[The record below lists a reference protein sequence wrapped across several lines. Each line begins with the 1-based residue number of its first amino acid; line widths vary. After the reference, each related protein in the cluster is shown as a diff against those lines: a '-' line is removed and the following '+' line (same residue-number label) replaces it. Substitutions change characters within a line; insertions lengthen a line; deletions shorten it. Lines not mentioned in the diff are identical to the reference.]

1 MMDYSSLIRDYI
13 DDAEGH
19 LRVFDEALLYLE
31 KNDLDKPLI
40 QRTLG
45 ALHTLKGNS
54 GMMGF
59 ESLKSF
65 IHLIEGI
72 LKNILEEKITLES
85 VLESLFESAKT
96 IRNALREIEK
106 DPSSKP
112 DLRKE
117 ITRLTNPTNF
127 QKSDISLE
135 NYLGSKTETI
145 RVDFRRLDGLL
156 NLVGELVIFKTRL
169 EEIGGKIKNHLI
181 SDGNFQKF
189 LYTELNE
196 GLQNLGKTVSEI
208 QEGVM
213 KIRMLPV
220 RAVFSKFPPMVR
232 DIAKRQGKEVEI
244 TFRGE
249 NTELDK
255 TVIDELGEPLLHLI
269 RNAIDHGI
277 ESPDERLSVGKFP
290 AGRLIIS
297 ASQESNLVIIKVE
310 DDGRGLDIE
319 KIRQRA
325 IKSGLINSD
334 VSISRNEILNLIFTP
349 GFTTADRTSD
359 ISGRGIGLDVVQKSI
374 SKLNG
379 QIVVESVSGKG
390 TTFIIKLPLSLA
402 IIPALMTETSGELYA
417 VPMSAVEESIKITD
431 KDIHIVNNKEVVK
444 LREQI
449 LPIVKLSRFLGLKER
464 ERKKHYLVIIRK
476 TDRKIALSVDK
487 LRGRQEIVIKPLDDT
502 LGKTHGIA
510 GASILGDGRVVLII
524 DTNALWNSRENGG
537 YGYE

>member
-1 MMDYSSLIRDYI
+1 MDYSSLIRDYI

-31 KNDLDKPLI
+31 KNGLDRPLI
-40 QRTLG
+40 QSTLG

-65 IHLIEGI
+65 IHHVEGI
-72 LKNILEEKITLES
+72 LKDTLEEKIPLKSALEP
-85 VLESLFESAKT
+85 LFESANT
-96 IRNALREIEK
+96 IRNAIKEIEK
-106 DPSSKP
+106 NPSSEP
-112 DLRKE
+112 DLKKE
-117 ITRLTNPTNF
+117 IARLTSPKDS
-127 QKSDISLE
+127 QKSDFSLQ
-135 NYLGSKTETI
+135 NYLGSKTDTI
-145 RVDFRRLDGLL
+145 RVDFRRLDELL

-169 EEIGGKIKNHLI
+169 TEIGGKIKNNLA
-181 SDGNFQKF
+181 SLGNNQKT

-196 GLQNLGKTVSEI
+196 GLQSLGKTVTEI
-208 QEGVM
+208 QEGIM

-220 RAVFSKFPPMVR
+220 RVVFSKFPPMVR

-244 TFRGE
+244 VFSGE
-249 NTELDK
+249 DTELDK
-255 TVIDELGEPLLHLI
+255 TVIDELGEPLLHII
-269 RNAIDHGI
+269 RNAVDHGI
-277 ESPDERLSVGKFP
+277 ESPDERLSIGKPP
-290 AGRLIIS
+290 AGRLSIS

-310 DDGRGLDIE
+310 DDGRGLDTERI
-319 KIRQRA
+319 KDRA
-325 IKSGLINSD
+325 IKLGLINPD
-334 VSISRNEILNLIFTP
+334 ASISRHEILNLIFTP
-349 GFTTADRTSD
+349 GFTTSEMASD

-379 QIVVESVSGKG
+379 QITVESTLKKG
-390 TTFIIKLPLSLA
+390 TSFIIKLPLSLA

-417 VPMSAVEESIKITD
+417 IPMSAVEESIKITD
-431 KDIHIVNNKEVVK
+431 RDIHIVNNKEVVR

-449 LPIVKLSRFLGLKER
+449 LPIVKLNRFFGLRER
-464 ERKKHYLVIIRK
+464 EKKKHYLVIIKK

-510 GASILGDGRVVLII
+510 GASILGDGKVVLII
-524 DTNALWNSRENGG
+524 DTNALWSGKENGG
-537 YGYE
+537 YRYE